1 MSLSRRADRH
11 RAGSIAVEFTL
22 VAPIVALL
30 GLAVLD
36 VVDFLRVSL
45 RLERTAGEVANVVA
59 QYQTLQEA
67 DFATVF
73 DLAGRIASPYR
84 VTDADGAVVVSG
96 LANQGNGVVVLWQ
109 RRVGSSGYQSAFGV
123 QGGTATIPA
132 RSGDLV
138 LAIGQ
143 GAVVTEVF
151 YAREPWVL
159 SGRFLTGEPFSR
171 LQSFALQR
179 PRMVSIL
186 RIAAS

>member
-1 MSLSRRADRH
+1 MNPSRH
-11 RAGSIAVEFTL
+11 RDRRRGSVAVEFTL

-45 RLERTAGEVANVVA
+45 RLERTAGEITNVVA
-59 QYQTLQEA
+59 QYQTLREA

-96 LANQGNGVVVLWQ
+96 LANQGSGIVVLWQ
-109 RRVGSSGYQSAFGV
+109 RRAGSSGYASAYGA

-132 RSGDLV
+132 RSADLV
-138 LAIGQ
+138 LAVGQ
-143 GAVVTEVF
+143 GAIVTEVF
-151 YAREPWVL
+151 YAREPWLL
-159 SGRFLTGEPFSR
+159 SGRFLSGDPFSR
-171 LQSFALQR
+171 LHSFALQR

-186 RIAAS
+186 RVRAT

>member
-1 MSLSRRADRH
+1 MSLSRRADRR

-84 VTDADGAVVVSG
+84 VTDAE
-96 LANQGNGVVVLWQ
+96 GNGVVVLWQ

-186 RIAAS
+186 RVSAS